1 MVFAKLWLVGL
12 LVAVLFVAAVPPTS
26 APIIVN
32 NEMPAQDTAAVV
44 TAAPPCPDVSTAQV
58 AAAEGRMGELLER
71 NRLELQTAITQAG
84 AATAEVGR
92 RMTQMEERLRLAEN
106 QAAERKAEVRGIRET
121 MVGPLVMTWIVTAAA
136 AASVVV
142 GGYVAIRARRA
153 RQQSR
158 SATRTVTKE

>member
-32 NEMPAQDTAAVV
+32 NEMPGQDTVAVV
-44 TAAPPCPDVSTAQV
+44 TAAPPCPDVTTAQV

-71 NRLELQTAITQAG
+71 NRLELQTEIAQAG
-84 AATAEVGR
+84 EATAAVER
-92 RMTQMEERLRLAEN
+92 RMTHMEERLRLAET
-106 QAAERKAEVRGIRET
+106 QAAERKADVRGLRET
-121 MVGPLVMTWIVTAAA
+121 MVAPLVMTWIVTAAA
-136 AASVVV
+136 AAIVVV
-142 GGYVAIRARRA
+142 GGFVAIRARRA
-153 RQQSR
+153 RKQSR

>member
-12 LVAVLFVAAVPPTS
+12 LVAVLFVAAIPPTS

-32 NEMPAQDTAAVV
+32 NEMPGQDAATVI
-44 TAAPPCPDVSTAQV
+44 TAAPPCPDVTTAQV

-71 NRLELQTAITQAG
+71 NRLELQTEIMQAG
-84 AATAEVGR
+84 AATAEVDR

-106 QAAERKAEVRGIRET
+106 QAAERKADVRGIRET
-121 MVGPLVMTWIVTAAA
+121 MVAPLVMTWIVTAAA
-136 AASVVV
+136 AAIVVV
-142 GGYVAIRARRA
+142 GGYVAVRARRA
-153 RQQSR
+153 RKQSR

>member
-32 NEMPAQDTAAVV
+32 NEMPAQDTAALV

-121 MVGPLVMTWIVTAAA
+121 MVGPLIMTWIVLAAA
-136 AASVVV
+136 AAIVVA
-142 GGYVAIRARRA
+142 GGYVAVRARRA
-153 RQQSR
+153 RKQGR
-158 SATRTVTKE
+158 SAVRTVTKE

>member
-32 NEMPAQDTAAVV
+32 NEMPGQDTVAVV
-44 TAAPPCPDVSTAQV
+44 TAAPPCPDVTTAQV

-71 NRLELQTAITQAG
+71 NRLELQKEIAQAG
-84 AATAEVGR
+84 AATAEFER
-92 RMTQMEERLRLAEN
+92 RMTQMEERLRLAET
-106 QAAERKAEVRGIRET
+106 QAAERKADVRGLRET
-121 MVGPLVMTWIVTAAA
+121 MVAPLVMTWIVTAAA
-136 AASVVV
+136 AAIVVV
-142 GGYVAIRARRA
+142 GGFVAIRARRA
-153 RQQSR
+153 RKQSR

>member
-121 MVGPLVMTWIVTAAA
+121 MVGPLVMTWIVLAAA
-136 AASVVV
+136 AAIVVA
-142 GGYVAIRARRA
+142 GGYVAVRARRA
-153 RQQSR
+153 RQQGR

>member
-32 NEMPAQDTAAVV
+32 NEMPGQDTAAVV
-44 TAAPPCPDVSTAQV
+44 AAAPPCPDVTTAQV

-71 NRLELQTAITQAG
+71 NRLELQTEITQAG
-84 AATAEVGR
+84 AATAEVDR
-92 RMTQMEERLRLAEN
+92 RMTQMEERLSLAEN
-106 QAAERKAEVRGIRET
+106 QAAERKADVRGIRET
-121 MVGPLVMTWIVTAAA
+121 MVAPLVMTWIVTAAA
-136 AASVVV
+136 AAIVVV
-142 GGYVAIRARRA
+142 GGYVAVRARRA
-153 RQQSR
+153 RKQSR

>member
-1 MVFAKLWLVGL
+1 
-12 LVAVLFVAAVPPTS
+12 
-26 APIIVN
+26 
-32 NEMPAQDTAAVV
+32 
-44 TAAPPCPDVSTAQV
+44 
-58 AAAEGRMGELLER
+58 MGELLER

>member
-44 TAAPPCPDVSTAQV
+44 TAAPPCPDVTTAQV

-92 RMTQMEERLRLAEN
+92 RMTQMEERLRLVEN
-106 QAAERKAEVRGIRET
+106 QAAERKADVQGIRET
-121 MVGPLVMTWIVTAAA
+121 MVGPLVMTWIVLAAA
-136 AASVVV
+136 AAIVVA
-142 GGYVAIRARRA
+142 GGYVAVRARRA
-153 RQQSR
+153 RKQGR
-158 SATRTVTKE
+158 SAMSTVTKE